1 MAEETKQND
10 SIIELTDVVED
21 GDEAEDVLSDDI
33 LSEDEI
39 SEDSPIELTDMD
51 DFSGFEM
58 DAESDFEEI
67 GMDDPAQDEASG
79 DSPVSD
85 NEDAAEQ
92 TLVFQ
97 ETPVTDEAPEI
108 DEMSV
113 SEAQIEA
120 ALERIIEKKFAEK
133 IEPLLFDTMERVI
146 LQEIQKIK
154 TALLKDMDR
163 IGPF

>member
-1 MAEETKQND
+1 MAEEKKQND

-58 DAESDFEEI
+58 DAESDVEEI
-67 GMDDPAQDEASG
+67 GMDDPAPDEASG
-79 DSPVSD
+79 DRPVPD

-97 ETPVTDEAPEI
+97 ETPVTDETPEI

>member
-58 DAESDFEEI
+58 DAESDVEEI
-67 GMDDPAQDEASG
+67 GMDDPTPDEASG
-79 DSPVSD
+79 DRPVPD

-97 ETPVTDEAPEI
+97 ETPVTDETLEI

>member
-1 MAEETKQND
+1 MTEETKQND

-21 GDEAEDVLSDDI
+21 GDEAEGLLPDDI

-39 SEDSPIELTDMD
+39 SEDSPVELTDMD

-58 DAESDFEEI
+58 DAESDVEEI
-67 GMDDPAQDEASG
+67 GMDDPARDEASG
-79 DSPVSD
+79 DRPVPD

-92 TLVFQ
+92 TPVFQ
-97 ETPVTDEAPEI
+97 ETPVTDETSEI
-108 DEMSV
+108 GEMSV